1 MKKEISAKSCSV
13 AGGLLVL
20 VALGM
25 GTLTQA
31 ADGPQFPYKLP
42 KDRPDMPLSEAMDRL
57 YSQYSAVTPEWSELS
72 SNFSFTRLEGLDYR
86 GGDGTVSRR
95 DPSKIVRVGDHYYV
109 WYTKRDTVIAP
120 QGPDKATDTVPS
132 TDWDLAEIWY
142 ATSVDGFTWSEQ
154 GVAVTRPAKPA
165 PGWRSVS
172 TPDILVWKE
181 KYYLYYQAFMA
192 ISGRRGDDCP
202 VAVSVADSPDGPWR
216 PANQV
221 IIPNGPENSW
231 DQFSIHD
238 PYPLVYRGKI
248 HLYYKSDANGR
259 PLNIRMH
266 GLATADD
273 PLGPF
278 TKHPLNPLMNSGH
291 ETTLF
296 PFKTG
301 IAAFAIHNGLEHNT
315 VQYSPDGVNF
325 HVESTA
331 TYMPIAAGP
340 YIPDAFTDTAYGRG
354 ISWGLSHFTGQG
366 EPRARYSILGRFD
379 CDLSLDVDDPLMKN
393 TAFHIDAEV
402 YFKQGLTK
410 AQRERAEAESRLVS
424 VEK

>member
-1 MKKEISAKSCSV
+1 MLRTPFSLSSITQH
-13 AGGLLVL
+13 LLILITVC
-20 VALGM
+20 ASF
-25 GTLTQA
+25 A
-31 ADGPQFPYKLP
+31 AVGAESPQFPYTLP
-42 KDRPDMPLSEAMDRL
+42 AVRPDLPLSEAMDRL
-57 YSQYSAVTPEWSELS
+57 YTQYSAVTPESNELS
-72 SNFSFTRLEGLDYR
+72 SNFKFTPLAGLDYHQD
-86 GGDGTVSRR
+86 DGTVSRR
-95 DPSKIVRVGDHYYV
+95 DPSKIIRVDDRYYV
-109 WYTKRDTVIAP
+109 WYTKRHTVSAP
-120 QGPDKATDTVPS
+120 QGPDAATATIPS

-142 ATSVDGFTWSEQ
+142 ATSTDGFTWAEQ

-172 TPDILVWKE
+172 TPDILVWQG

-202 VAVSVADSPDGPWR
+202 VAVSVAKSPTGPWL
-216 PANQV
+216 PADQV
-221 IIPNGPENSW
+221 IIPNGPKDAW

-238 PYPLVYRGKI
+238 PYPLVHRGQI
-248 HLYYKSDANGR
+248 YLYYKSDANGR

-278 TKHPLNPLMNSGH
+278 TKHPLNPVMNSGH

-296 PFKTG
+296 PFKSG
-301 IAAFAIHNGLEHNT
+301 IAALAIHNGLEHNT

-340 YIPDAFTDTAYGRG
+340 YVADAFTDTKDGRG
-354 ISWGLSHFTGQG
+354 ISWGLSHFTGMG
-366 EPRARYSILGRFD
+366 RPGARYSMLARFD

-393 TAFHIDAEV
+393 TAFHIDAAT
-402 YFKQGLTK
+402 YFKQDLTQ
-410 AQRERAEAESRLVS
+410 AQRERLQATTPPTPSGSR
-424 VEK
+424 